1 MHRVVAILVLLIVVG
16 CGPSARATTPV
27 AECSPTQPN
36 GDTPPGEE
44 PSPSFHGNGNLYTNG
59 LWAKGEILADP
70 RFVAAD
76 GSIRMK
82 VGWWRAPGVG
92 AAGDLQ
98 IAGHELG
105 TSAAIAASIPDGY
118 GQRFQ
123 ATGITFPTEGCY
135 EITARS
141 GAAALTFVVKVTKV
155 PNA

>member
-1 MHRVVAILVLLIVVG
+1 MHRVGAFLVLLIAVG
-16 CGPSARATTPV
+16 CSPSAPATTPV

-36 GDTPPGEE
+36 GDTPPGED
-44 PSPSFHGNGNLYTNG
+44 PSLSFHGNGSLYTNG
-59 LWAKGEILADP
+59 LWANGEILADP

-82 VGWWRAPGVG
+82 VGWWRAAGVG

-98 IAGHELG
+98 IAGYMLD
-105 TSAAIAASIPDGY
+105 TNAAIAASIPGGY

-141 GAAALTFVVKVTKV
+141 GSAELVFVVKVTKV
-155 PNA
+155 PSA